1 MIKIKYINKCQK
13 SVKALAYCP
22 LKDQITSTKLPVH
35 STKLQTVEVQ
45 LFHVVQAQ
53 DKDCQIDRGGS

>member
-1 MIKIKYINKCQK
+1 MKIKYINKYQK
-13 SVKALAYCP
+13 SVKIYCP